1 MAPGLPAALY
11 LWLAL
16 LLSACATAP
25 QTRQLQATAPVGLP
39 EYIELVD
46 VPFFPQQAYQ
56 CGPAALATLLQ
67 DRGLT
72 VTPEQLVPEVYVP
85 ARQGSLQA
93 EMLAAA
99 RARGLVAYPLRPE
112 LEALLRE
119 VAEGRPVLVLQN
131 LGLDWIPRWHYAV
144 VVGYDLSRG
153 EILLR
158 SGLHERHVNGLAR
171 FERTWRRAR
180 RWAFVVTP
188 PDQLPA
194 TAQPLPWLQ
203 AAHALESTARTAAAA
218 EAYATATRQ
227 WPEQAAGWFGLGN
240 TRYALGDYL
249 AAEQALRALLERQPG
264 LAMAWNNL
272 AHVLAARGCGG
283 QARAAA
289 ACALRLEPEDH
300 RYRSTLEQVQGIAES
315 NACESVECPDFN
327 GVRLD

>member
-1 MAPGLPAALY
+1 MRGARCLVLPL
-11 LWLAL
+11 LLAV
-16 LLSACATAP
+16 LLSACASAP
-25 QTRQLQATAPVGLP
+25 QTRQLKATAPAGLP
-39 EYIELVD
+39 EYIELAD
-46 VPFFPQQAYQ
+46 VPFFPQEAYQ

-67 DRGLT
+67 ARGLT

-112 LEALLRE
+112 LESILRE
-119 VAEGRPVLVLQN
+119 LAEGRPVLVLQN

-153 EILLR
+153 EMLLR

-171 FERTWRRAR
+171 FERTWRRAGG
-180 RWAFVVTP
+180 WAFVVTP
-188 PDQLPA
+188 PEQLPA

-203 AAHALESTARTAAAA
+203 GAHALEGTGQLVTAA

-240 TRYALGDYL
+240 TRYALGDYV
-249 AAEQALRALLERQPG
+249 AAEMALRALLERQPG

-283 QARAAA
+283 QAQAAA
-289 ACALRLEPEDH
+289 DCALRLAPEEL
-300 RYRSTLEQVQGIAES
+300 RYRDTWEQMQGAGEARGCEPWVQDHCLE
-315 NACESVECPDFN
+315 
-327 GVRLD
+327 